1 MRKVYTAIIL
11 LVTMLAS
18 AMTIA
23 QELQKGYIN
32 YQGVARQAD
41 GTLMSGMSLTIDVK
55 LKFGS
60 SSAEAEYE
68 ESHSLTTDANGVF
81 SLSIGD
87 GSTISGDYGS
97 LPWGNQAAFA
107 SISLNGNEIGTTE
120 LMAVPHA
127 LSSADNQW
135 HTKGDDIENKNGGNV
150 FVTGS
155 LYASK
160 DLSLAEGA
168 AISEFS
174 TDGTLAANSDEI
186 VPTQRA
192 IKTYVDSHAG
202 GGSGGGTDDQTAAE
216 VTYDNST
223 SGLTATTAQA
233 AIDEL
238 VGSGSVD
245 ADPDPTN
252 ELQDISLSG
261 TNLSISDGS
270 TIDLAPI
277 VPPGGTDDQNLI
289 LTGDILSIENGSGSV
304 DLSTYAG
311 DDADADPTNEIDVT
325 SETGLLMG
333 DGSII
338 TGLVGTADGQV
349 AKWDAGTNS
358 WKAGTDATGGGGGS
372 SLWTENAGD
381 IYYNGGKVGV
391 GTNTPEA
398 SIAIETD
405 GNQWDLTSTEG
416 DFRIGDASH
425 RLKIGVAT
433 AGAGAGDARIRVAG
447 GTDRM
452 MLGGGSNDVLTITDT
467 NVGVGTITPAA
478 KLHVNGN
485 IRSNDLSGGG
495 NVIAD
500 AVGNLIIGPGS
511 GGSSLWSDNGG
522 NIYYNSG
529 KVGVGT
535 NTPESSIA
543 IETDGNQWNLSSTEG
558 DFRIGDAAHRLKIG
572 VATAGAGAG
581 DARIRVEGGTDRM
594 MLGGGTN
601 DVLTITDQNVGI
613 GTITPVEKLHVDG
626 SIRSNDLSGAGERN
640 VVADANGNL
649 IIGAGGGGGSLWTAN
664 GSDIHYNSGKV
675 GVGTNAPEEKL
686 HVEGDLFVNSS
697 VGSIN
702 LGFPGTG
709 DRWSFSTIDGGQT
722 LQYGST
728 PSGGAYSTRFRM
740 HQDGEFT
747 VGNIA
752 SPKAWLHAKKN
763 STVSKPQLMLEEI
776 GDDFARLELRN
787 DQSSAFWHVAGIG
800 RDGTTGAANSE
811 LNFYFRNNQ
820 GAANRMTVKGS
831 GKVGIGTQS
840 PQARLH
846 VKGDIRSDDL
856 AGTGERNVV
865 ADADGNLIIGAGGSG
880 SSAWTES
887 GANVYRTGGS
897 VGIGAIP
904 NPNYK
909 LHLNGSML
917 YEGRFLKFDGGTDK
931 QWTQYIDPVNGSI
944 GFGHHT
950 TNSSAF
956 MSRFK
961 LATTGEL
968 ELGTQSRRQ
977 AWLHVPKNSTVVKPH
992 LKLEETENDYARIEL
1007 SSATNNAFWHI
1018 AGIGADGV
1026 TGAANSR
1033 LNFYFQNNQGAANR
1047 MTITGA
1053 GDVLVDGSLV
1063 HSSDR
1068 RLKRNI
1074 EALPYGLKEI
1084 LMLEP
1089 KIYSWIDDRSEGTR
1103 SLGLIAQ
1110 DVEQIIPEI
1119 VHKKADSEKTLSL
1132 SYTELIPIII
1142 SAVKEQQNTIE
1153 QQSERITDLEKRLK
1167 KLEAKIGN

>member
-81 SLSIGD
+81 SLSIGN
-87 GSTISGDYGS
+87 GNAISGDYGG

-168 AISEFS
+168 AINEFS

-186 VPTQRA
+186 VPTQKA
-192 IKTYVDSHAG
+192 IKTYVDSHTG

-216 VTYDNST
+216 VAYDNTT
-223 SGLTATTAQA
+223 SGLTATTAQE

-372 SLWTENAGD
+372 SLWTDNAGD
-381 IYYNGGKVGV
+381 IYYSGGKVGV

-398 SIAIETD
+398 SVAIETD

-416 DFRIGDASH
+416 DFRIGDALH

-452 MLGGGSNDVLTITDT
+452 MLGGGTNDVLTITDT
-467 NVGVGTITPAA
+467 NVGVGTISPAA

-511 GGSSLWSDNGG
+511 GGSSLWSDNSG

-543 IETDGNQWNLSSTEG
+543 IETDGNQWDLSSTEG

-613 GTITPVEKLHVDG
+613 GTITPAEKLHVDG
-626 SIRSNDLSGAGERN
+626 NIRSTGLSG
-640 VVADANGNL
+640 
-649 IIGAGGGGGSLWTAN
+649 S
-664 GSDIHYNSGKV
+664 
-675 GVGTNAPEEKL
+675 
-686 HVEGDLFVNSS
+686 
-697 VGSIN
+697 
-702 LGFPGTG
+702 
-709 DRWSFSTIDGGQT
+709 
-722 LQYGST
+722 
-728 PSGGAYSTRFRM
+728 
-740 HQDGEFT
+740 
-747 VGNIA
+747 
-752 SPKAWLHAKKN
+752 
-763 STVSKPQLMLEEI
+763 
-776 GDDFARLELRN
+776 
-787 DQSSAFWHVAGIG
+787 
-800 RDGTTGAANSE
+800 
-811 LNFYFRNNQ
+811 
-820 GAANRMTVKGS
+820 
-831 GKVGIGTQS
+831 
-840 PQARLH
+840 
-846 VKGDIRSDDL
+846 
-856 AGTGERNVV
+856 GERNVV
-865 ADADGNLIIGAGGSG
+865 ADADGNLIIGSGGGG

-904 NPNYK
+904 DPNYK

-944 GFGHHT
+944 GFGYHSGNT
-950 TNSSAF
+950 SAF
-956 MSRFK
+956 SPRFK

-977 AWLHVPKNSTVVKPH
+977 AWLHVPKNSTVGKPH
-992 LKLEETENDYARIEL
+992 LKLEETENDYARLEL
-1007 SSATNNAFWHI
+1007 TNTASNSLWHVAGLASNTPSAAK
-1018 AGIGADGV
+1018 
-1026 TGAANSR
+1026 
-1033 LNFYFQNNQGAANR
+1033 LNFYFNNSSGVGQNH

-1053 GDVLVDGSLV
+1053 GNVGIGTVNPTAELEVVGDIKTS
-1063 HSSDR
+1063 R
-1068 RLKRNI
+1068 
-1074 EALPYGLKEI
+1074 EI
-1084 LMLEP
+1084 HGP
-1089 KIYSWIDDRSEGTR
+1089 NTGT
-1103 SLGLIAQ
+1103 ANM
-1110 DVEQIIPEI
+1110 
-1119 VHKKADSEKTLSL
+1119 
-1132 SYTELIPIII
+1132 IPIAYGTILPSGSVQSGSGNFSSSKVGVGNYRI
-1142 SAVKEQQNTIE
+1142 SVNGETISSNYTILVSRIAVAPGFVQFAYAIPQISVHTA
-1153 QQSERITDLEKRLK
+1153 DLSGASQDAAFTFVVYKP
-1167 KLEAKIGN
+1167 